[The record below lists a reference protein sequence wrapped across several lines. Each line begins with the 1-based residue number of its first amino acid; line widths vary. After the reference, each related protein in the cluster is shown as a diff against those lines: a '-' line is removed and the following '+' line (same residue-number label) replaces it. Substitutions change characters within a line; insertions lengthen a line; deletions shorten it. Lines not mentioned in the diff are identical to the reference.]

1 MGELTFESAIK
12 QSGKSGCGETPE
24 TVEETDSENI
34 WSTNRVMWRVVIRNN
49 VKNAGMIRN
58 AFTW

>member
-12 QSGKSGCGETPE
+12 QLGKSGCGETPG

-34 WSTNRVMWRVVIRNN
+34 WSTNRVM
-49 VKNAGMIRN
+49 
-58 AFTW
+58 